1 MNPGFWFIE
10 FNYKVMPFLVGLT
23 SQFTTYSLMTV
34 ASLIVFVSSGFM
46 KACVSS
52 GALVSGSPH
61 DWYVK
66 GLCSLPRRKTI
77 LLK

>member
-1 MNPGFWFIE
+1 
-10 FNYKVMPFLVGLT
+10 
-23 SQFTTYSLMTV
+23 V

-61 DWYVK
+61 MTGYVK